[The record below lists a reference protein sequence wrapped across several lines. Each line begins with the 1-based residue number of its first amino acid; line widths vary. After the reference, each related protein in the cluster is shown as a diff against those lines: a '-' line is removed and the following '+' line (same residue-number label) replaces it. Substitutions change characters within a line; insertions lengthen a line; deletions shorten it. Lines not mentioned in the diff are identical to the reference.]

1 MMVGAGKNSPS
12 KAKLELGPTA
22 WNEIASEG
30 AGYTGSPNV
39 QRLTDTSASWY
50 SQIACTQ
57 LAPRARGAGVGSPS
71 RHRPQDRLLKL
82 YSLQNLYQRHK
93 SVLGRR
99 GGLDLQ
105 SSSDVTLSPG
115 RTNLAASSV
124 KGYRLEAKARLEG
137 TMDL

>member
-22 WNEIASEG
+22 WNETASAG
-30 AGYTGSPNV
+30 VGYTGSPNV

-50 SQIACTQ
+50 SQIACAQ
-57 LAPRARGAGVGSPS
+57 LAPRARRAGVGSPS

-82 YSLQNLYQRHK
+82 YSLQNLYQRHG
-93 SVLGRR
+93 SVLGWG